1 MKDVVRV
8 LVPMLRAA
16 GFRKRRHSF
25 NRTTTGSLTH
35 VVDFQMGSFL
45 PPSAHEVP
53 PIRFNMY
60 GKFTV
65 NLGVFV
71 PSLNDRLGYLK
82 RPGFHDCSGYWVIG
96 SRAGLC

>member
-1 MKDVVRV
+1 
-8 LVPMLRAA
+8 
-16 GFRKRRHSF
+16 
-25 NRTTTGSLTH
+25 
-35 VVDFQMGSFL
+35 
-45 PPSAHEVP
+45 
-53 PIRFNMY
+53 MY